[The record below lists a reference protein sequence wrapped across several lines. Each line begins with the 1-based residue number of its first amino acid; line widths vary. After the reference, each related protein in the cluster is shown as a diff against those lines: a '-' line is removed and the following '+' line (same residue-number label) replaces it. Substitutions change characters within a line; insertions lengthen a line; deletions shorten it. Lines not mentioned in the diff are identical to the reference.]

1 MKRGI
6 ENNKSGYRG
15 EIQNNERHHDAAAVQ
30 KAEIPGKLPQSSEIA
45 ENQRKYRGYKIY
57 IVYNLWKL

>member
-15 EIQNNERHHDAAAVQ
+15 EIQNDERHHDAAVVQ
-30 KAEIPGKLPQSSEIA
+30 KAETPGRLPQSSEIA
-45 ENQRKYRGYKIY
+45 ENQKKIPR
-57 IVYNLWKL
+57 I